1 MRKTLLWLLL
11 LFPCAVSAQDYR
23 YDNIVLGPR
32 GPVPSANVAVCTQPA
47 TTSTQPCSP
56 LASLFTGATGST
68 SAPNP
73 LTTDSLGSYDF
84 YAAPGVY
91 TIPIYGPQ
99 VTTPVVMTDM
109 AVGAYGNGNAYS
121 FNSAL
126 YVGGPL
132 GSSWALPTS
141 WPDQCGQGCCAR
153 RRSDDLYSSADRR
166 WLLPHQRFN
175 HGIVYDSRPIL
186 SNHRPGTGRN
196 YQRTSL
202 ASCRWELYPGHQD
215 HSAQFIHDRLDSRS
229 RRWIHARC
237 GHPESC
243 PDQQF
248 NKWRHDA
255 MHHEWWL
262 RKLRE
267 RDRD

>member
-1 MRKTLLWLLL
+1 VRKTLLWLLL

-109 AVGAYGNGNAYS
+109 AVGAYGDGNAYS

-132 GSSWALPTS
+132 GSSWGVTDIMGQINAAKAAAPAGGATIYILPQTGGGCYLTNGSTTASFTTVGQYFQIIGLAPVGITS
-141 WPDQCGQGCCAR
+141 GLG
-153 RRSDDLYSSADRR
+153 
-166 WLLPHQRFN
+166 
-175 HGIVYDSRPIL
+175 
-186 SNHRPGTGRN
+186 
-196 YQRTSL
+196 
-202 ASCRWELYPGHQD
+202 
-215 HSAQFIHDRLDSRS
+215 
-229 RRWIHARC
+229 
-237 GHPESC
+237 
-243 PDQQF
+243 
-248 NKWRHDA
+248 
-255 MHHEWWL
+255 
-262 RKLRE
+262 
-267 RDRD
+267 